1 MDKQKLNNDV
11 TEDNLNHTF
20 KNILLLEKLFIL
32 EIKKIYE
39 IEDGI
44 SEINHYIMSIANRAI
59 SLNRG
64 FVTLAESNN
73 YQSAVSLMRLQID
86 NCLRLYALSLYSNS
100 SEFYEKVLK
109 GEHIRNLKDRDGNKM
124 TDNYLVSKIDK
135 IFPQFESL
143 YKKLS
148 GHIHFSS
155 EHFSFNNKVENG
167 IVSISVGN
175 IEDLDISKK
184 VDYSFNMFLVG
195 KDLLSLITEYRNEI
209 TK

>member
-1 MDKQKLNNDV
+1 MDKQKLNKDV
-11 TEDNLNHTF
+11 NEDVLHHTF
-20 KNILLLEKLFIL
+20 KNILILEKLFLL

-39 IEDGI
+39 IEEGI
-44 SEINHYIMSIANRAI
+44 SKINHYIMSIANRAI

-64 FVTLAESNN
+64 FVMLAESNN
-73 YQSAVSLMRLQID
+73 YQSAISLMRLQID

-100 SEFYEKVLK
+100 GEFYEKVLK

-124 TDNYLVSKIDK
+124 TDNYLVTKIDK

-155 EHFSFNNKVENG
+155 EHFYFNNKVGNG
-167 IVSISVGN
+167 TNSISVGN
-175 IEDLDISKK
+175 VENLDISKR
-184 VDYSFNMFLVG
+184 VDYSFNMFLIG
-195 KDLLSLITEYRNEI
+195 RKLLKIIADYRIEI
-209 TK
+209 TN